1 MFIYLFFGGNDIRV
15 YSIGQKFLKLN
26 VFKNLKDVVFFP
38 EVRTTK
44 VSHYSSCT
52 QANEI
57 WGSS

>member
-1 MFIYLFFGGNDIRV
+1 MFIYLFLGGNDIRV

-26 VFKNLKDVVFFP
+26 VFKNLKDIVLFLEIP
-38 EVRTTK
+38 TTK

-52 QANEI
+52 QVNEI